1 MPASYPST
9 AKVFTTK
16 SDGPGNTILAA
27 HINDLQLEV
36 TAMEQDIIA
45 GLPAARGGTGLTA
58 VGSAGKKL
66 QSNGSLLAYVSDLTL
81 ETSALTG
88 AQNDFDLDAHW
99 TYLRCT
105 GAAPVFTGFTCV
117 GLTPVS
123 GDVVILECLG
133 TTLKVSNQTG
143 STAANQIITESA
155 AGQIVGL
162 NGKILCVYDGTTSR
176 WRASVMTPG
185 AWITETFAAGN
196 YTSSSGTWTVAAGD
210 EKVRRFQQRG
220 TALSLILSVETSTV
234 SGGQSFLQMALPG
247 SFTAASTNAT
257 SLGAVMASRDAG
269 GIAEISQYL
278 TTAASNVIKFQR
290 TSGTAWSASVDAT
303 AVAITAV
310 LDIE

>member
-1 MPASYPST
+1 MPASYPSS
-9 AKVFTTK
+9 AKIFTTK

-27 HINDLQLEV
+27 HVNDLQAEV
-36 TAMEQDIIA
+36 TAIEQDLIA
-45 GLPAARGGTGLTA
+45 GLPAARGGTGLTS

-66 QSNGSLLAYVSDLTL
+66 QSNGSVLAYISDLTS
-81 ETSALTG
+81 ETTTATG
-88 AQNDFDLDAHW
+88 TQNDYDLDAHW

-117 GLTPVS
+117 GTTPVA

-162 NGKILCVYDGTTSR
+162 NGKILCVYDGTTNR
-176 WRASVMTPG
+176 WRASVITPG

-196 YTSSSGTWTVAAGD
+196 YTSSSGSWTVAAGD
-210 EKVRRFQQRG
+210 EKVRRYQQRG
-220 TALSLILSVETSTV
+220 TSLTLIVSVGTSSV
-234 SGGQSFLQMALPG
+234 SGGQLFLQMALPG
-247 SFTAASTNAT
+247 GFTAASTNST
-257 SLGAVMASRDAG
+257 QLGGVMASRDAG

-278 TTAASNVIKFQR
+278 TTAASNVLKFQR
-290 TSGTAWSASVDAT
+290 TSGVAWSAAT
-303 AVAITAV
+303 DNTEIAINAV